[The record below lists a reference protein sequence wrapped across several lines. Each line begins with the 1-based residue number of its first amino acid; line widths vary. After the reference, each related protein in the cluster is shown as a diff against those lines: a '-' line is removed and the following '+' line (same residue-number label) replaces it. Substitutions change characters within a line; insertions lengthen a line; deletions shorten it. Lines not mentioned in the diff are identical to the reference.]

1 MRAIVIEAH
10 GEADVLRVRDLA
22 EPVPAEGEVLVRNR
36 AVGVN
41 FVDLQHRA
49 GSPYPVELP
58 LVPGT
63 EAAGEVVAVGAGV
76 DPALVGAQVAHFGHL
91 AGAYA
96 EFTAVPERFAVPL
109 PAGVDAETAAAVA
122 MAGTTAHVLTR
133 VAEQVRAGDAV
144 LVHAAAGS
152 TGGAVVQLA
161 VAAGARV
168 IAVAS
173 APGRADAAR
182 ALGAH
187 EAIVLDDRMPERVR
201 ELTGGRG
208 ADLVYDANGGPTFDA
223 SLASVAR
230 GGTLVLY
237 GQSGG
242 PVAPFDPARL
252 SGITG
257 GDGAG
262 SLTLHWVA
270 AAHYLDAA
278 AERRAA
284 LDTVLADVGAGR
296 LHPRVSHRFPLEQA
310 AEAHR
315 VLERRE
321 ADAKVLL
328 VVDSALRTRRREST
342 IAL

>member
-10 GEADVLRVRDLA
+10 GGPEVLRLRNRPD
-22 EPVPAEGEVLVRNR
+22 PVPAPGEVLVRNR
-36 AVGVN
+36 AIGVN
-41 FVDLQHRA
+41 FVDLQHREGA
-49 GSPYPVELP
+49 PYPVGLP

-76 DPALVGAQVAHFGHL
+76 DPSLVGGSVVHFGHL

-96 EFTAVPERFAVPL
+96 ELTAVPERFVARL
-109 PAGVDAETAAAVA
+109 PDEMDAATAAAVA

-133 VAEQVRAGDAV
+133 VAERVGPEHTV

-152 TGGAVVQLA
+152 TGGAIVALA
-161 VAAGARV
+161 AAAGARV
-168 IAVAS
+168 IGVVS
-173 APGRADAAR
+173 SPGRAEAAR
-182 ALGAH
+182 QVGARDVL
-187 EAIVLDDRMPERVR
+187 VLDESLPERVR
-201 ELTGGRG
+201 ALTGGRG

-223 SLASVAR
+223 SLAAVAR
-230 GGTLVLY
+230 GGVLVLY

-257 GDGAG
+257 GGVAG
-262 SLTLHWVA
+262 SLALHWVA
-270 AAHYLDAA
+270 ASHYLDTA

-284 LDTVLADVGAGR
+284 FDAVSADVAAGR
-296 LHPRVSHRFPLEQA
+296 LRPRVSHRFALEDA
-310 AEAHR
+310 AGAHR
-315 VLERRE
+315 VLARRE

-328 VVDSALRTRRREST
+328 VP
-342 IAL
+342 

>member
-10 GEADVLRVRDLA
+10 GDADALLLRDVP
-22 EPVPAEGEVLVRNR
+22 EPEPAAGEVLVRNR

-49 GSPYPVELP
+49 GAPYPVDLP

-63 EAAGEVVAVGAGV
+63 EAAGEVVAVGEGV
-76 DPALVGAQVAHFGHL
+76 DAALVGARVAHFGHL
-91 AGAYA
+91 AGVYA
-96 EFTAVPERFAVPL
+96 ELTAVPERFVARL
-109 PAGVDAETAAAVA
+109 PEAVDAETAAAVA

-133 VAEQVRAGDAV
+133 VAEHVDPDDTV

-152 TGGAVVQLA
+152 TGGAIVQLA
-161 VAAGARV
+161 AAAGARV

-173 APGRADAAR
+173 TAGRADAAR
-182 ALGAH
+182 ALGARD
-187 EAIVLDDRMPERVR
+187 ALVLDDRLPDRVR
-201 ELTGGRG
+201 ELTAGRG

-242 PVAPFDPARL
+242 PVASFDPARL

-257 GDGAG
+257 GDAAG
-262 SLTLHWVA
+262 SLALHWVA
-270 AAHYLDAA
+270 ASHYLDTVT
-278 AERRAA
+278 ERRAA
-284 LDTVLADVGAGR
+284 FEAVVADVAAGR
-296 LHPRVSHRFPLEQA
+296 LLPRVSHRFPLEDA

-328 VVDSALRTRRREST
+328 VL
-342 IAL
+342 

>member
-10 GEADVLRVRDLA
+10 GGPEELRVRERPA
-22 EPVPAEGEVLVRNR
+22 PEPAAGELLVRN
-36 AVGVN
+36 AAIGVN
-41 FVDLQHRA
+41 FVDLQHREGA
-49 GSPYPVELP
+49 PYPVGLP

-63 EAAGEVVAVGAGV
+63 EAAGEVVAVGTGV
-76 DPALVGAQVAHFGHL
+76 DPSLVGATVAHFGHL

-96 EFTAVPERFAVPL
+96 EFTAVPERFVARVPE
-109 PAGVDAETAAAVA
+109 GIDAETAAAVA

-133 VAEQVRAGDAV
+133 VAERVGPDDTV

-152 TGGAVVQLA
+152 TGGAIVQLA
-161 VAAGARV
+161 AAAGAHV

-173 APGRADAAR
+173 SLERADAAR
-182 ALGAH
+182 ALGARG
-187 EAIVLDDRMPERVR
+187 AVVLDDRLPERVR

-257 GDGAG
+257 GDAAG
-262 SLTLHWVA
+262 SLAVHWVA
-270 AAHYLDAA
+270 ASHYLATA
-278 AERRAA
+278 EERRAA
-284 LDTVLADVGAGR
+284 FEAVLADVAVGR
-296 LHPRVSHRFPLEQA
+296 LSPRVSHRFGLEDA

-328 VVDSALRTRRREST
+328 VS
-342 IAL
+342 

>member
-10 GEADVLRVRDLA
+10 GAADALRVRELPD
-22 EPVPAEGEVLVRNR
+22 PVPAPGEVLVRNR
-36 AVGVN
+36 AIGVN

-49 GSPYPVELP
+49 GAPYPVDLP

-63 EAAGEVVAVGAGV
+63 EAAGEVVAVGEGV
-76 DPALVGAQVAHFGHL
+76 DAAMVGASVAHFGHL
-91 AGAYA
+91 AGVYA
-96 EFTAVPERFAVPL
+96 ELTAVPERFVVPL
-109 PAGVDAETAAAVA
+109 PPGVDPETAAAVA
-122 MAGTTAHVLTR
+122 LAGTTAHVLTR
-133 VAEQVRAGDAV
+133 VAERVAPGDAV

-152 TGGAVVQLA
+152 TGGAIVQLA

-173 APGRADAAR
+173 RPGRADAAR

-187 EAIVLDDRMPERVR
+187 AAIVLDDRLPERVR
-201 ELTGGRG
+201 ELTAGRG

-223 SLASVAR
+223 SLASVVR

-237 GQSGG
+237 GQTGG

-257 GDGAG
+257 GDAAG
-262 SLTLHWVA
+262 SLALHWVA
-270 AAHYLDAA
+270 ASHYLDTG

-284 LDTVLADVGAGR
+284 LEAVLADVAAGR
-296 LHPRVSHRFPLEQA
+296 LGPRVSHRFALEQA
-310 AEAHR
+310 PDAHR

-328 VVDSALRTRRREST
+328 VV
-342 IAL
+342 

>member
-10 GEADVLRVRDLA
+10 GGPEALRLREVP
-22 EPVPAEGEVLVRNR
+22 EPVPAPGEVLVRNR

-49 GSPYPVELP
+49 GAPYPVDLP

-63 EAAGEVVAVGAGV
+63 EAAGEVVAVGEGV
-76 DPALVGAQVAHFGHL
+76 DPSLVGAEVAHFGHL
-91 AGAYA
+91 AGVYA
-96 EFTAVPERFAVPL
+96 ESTAVPEHFVARL
-109 PAGVDAETAAAVA
+109 PGGVGAETAAALA
-122 MAGTTAHVLTR
+122 LAGTTAHVLTR
-133 VAEQVRAGDAV
+133 VAERVGADDTV

-152 TGGAVVQLA
+152 TGGAIVQLA
-161 VAAGARV
+161 AAAGAHV

-173 APGRADAAR
+173 TPGRADAAR
-182 ALGAH
+182 ALGARD
-187 EAIVLDDRMPERVR
+187 ALVFDERLPDLVR
-201 ELTGGRG
+201 ELTAGRG

-257 GDGAG
+257 GDAAG
-262 SLTLHWVA
+262 SLAVHWVA
-270 AAHYLDAA
+270 ASHYLDTA

-284 LDTVLADVGAGR
+284 LDAVLADVAAGR
-296 LHPRVSHRFPLEQA
+296 LGPRVSHRFALDAA

-328 VVDSALRTRRREST
+328 LP
-342 IAL
+342 